1 MWRCYLQMFDS
12 IRRFGAQVGDH
23 GDDAWWSGVA
33 VLSILAFVNLA
44 SLAMICERVVPGFV
58 IPNLS
63 RTAGAIGILLV
74 GAVHWWTLRR
84 YRSTEV
90 VEAGRPR
97 SWSWSLVTWLYLVGT
112 VALFVVLLSARS

>member
-1 MWRCYLQMFDS
+1 MFDS

-90 VEAGRPR
+90 VEAGPPR